1 MSWRD
6 RLVPLI
12 VACPLFLQNIDTS
25 VMATALPTIATA
37 LNVAPLHLNLAIT
50 AYLLSIAVFL
60 PLSGWCADR
69 FGARKV
75 FCWAIGLFAIGS
87 ALCGMAN
94 SLAELV
100 VFRIIQG
107 LGGALMVPVARL
119 ILLRSVTPAA
129 LVAAM
134 VWFTVPP
141 TVGRMVG
148 PLVGGAIVSW
158 VSWRWI
164 FLINIPFGLL
174 GIWLALQF
182 IPRQAPEGPG
192 KPFDVPGFVLLA
204 IGLAC
209 VVAAIETAGKGLL
222 PVWATAASAVFGT
235 AMLILYARLGRDRPN
250 RLIDLSILRL
260 RTYRTSVIGG
270 APLRIAIGASP
281 FLLPLMLQVGF
292 GLSPLD
298 SGLLTVATAIGSLAT
313 RTVIGRLIRR
323 LGFRRLLIGATI
335 ATSLMY
341 ASYGLFRP
349 ETPHLAIFCTLLLGG
364 LINSLSMVAMQSLGF
379 ADVPKPR
386 MSDATTLSSMAQQ
399 LSVSLGVVFG
409 AAMVTVIA
417 WFYGD
422 PIEHLQARDF
432 PPAFLMIGLLTLVSL
447 LSFVRLR
454 PEDGEALR
462 GLPGP
467 QTPDAAKGSGGTSR

>member
-134 VWFTVPP
+134 V
-141 TVGRMVG
+141 
-148 PLVGGAIVSW
+148 
-158 VSWRWI
+158 
-164 FLINIPFGLL
+164 
-174 GIWLALQF
+174 
-182 IPRQAPEGPG
+182 
-192 KPFDVPGFVLLA
+192 
-204 IGLAC
+204 
-209 VVAAIETAGKGLL
+209 
-222 PVWATAASAVFGT
+222 
-235 AMLILYARLGRDRPN
+235 
-250 RLIDLSILRL
+250 
-260 RTYRTSVIGG
+260 
-270 APLRIAIGASP
+270 
-281 FLLPLMLQVGF
+281 
-292 GLSPLD
+292 
-298 SGLLTVATAIGSLAT
+298 
-313 RTVIGRLIRR
+313 
-323 LGFRRLLIGATI
+323 
-335 ATSLMY
+335 
-341 ASYGLFRP
+341 
-349 ETPHLAIFCTLLLGG
+349 
-364 LINSLSMVAMQSLGF
+364 
-379 ADVPKPR
+379 
-386 MSDATTLSSMAQQ
+386 
-399 LSVSLGVVFG
+399 
-409 AAMVTVIA
+409 
-417 WFYGD
+417 
-422 PIEHLQARDF
+422 
-432 PPAFLMIGLLTLVSL
+432 
-447 LSFVRLR
+447 
-454 PEDGEALR
+454 
-462 GLPGP
+462 
-467 QTPDAAKGSGGTSR
+467 